1 MRLDLSLV
9 RPAAMLRGSMPTPA
23 PLRVLYRDSRLL
35 VVDKPAGLLVHRGWG
50 NDDDTALSRARRL
63 AGTWVYPAHRLD
75 RGTSGVLVFA
85 LDPETASGLGEAF
98 RERAP
103 AKVYVALVRGRPPAS
118 GWIDSPVPQ
127 GEGGARAPALTYF
140 VTVATSPVERCSLVL
155 AQPHTGR
162 LHQIR
167 RHLKHISHP
176 VIGDVRY
183 GKGPINRH
191 YRASHGLWRMALH
204 ALAIELAHPSSGERL
219 RVVSELPPE
228 LGACCEGLGLALP
241 SRRLVELAHALLDRP
256 PAFVAAAPPLADE
269 GAPSVDQVAAPDGFA
284 PEQHAKAH
292 QIARGEG
299 EVDLP
304 LLARPSDGGT
314 DHGPEL
320 TAAVGAAHPALVVQR
335 DVTEDG

>member
-1 MRLDLSLV
+1 
-9 RPAAMLRGSMPTPA
+9 
-23 PLRVLYRDSRLL
+23 DSRLL

-103 AKVYVALVRGRPPAS
+103 AQVDVALVRGPGTAGGPGEAFREGARAKGYVALVRGRPPVS

-176 VIGDVRY
+176 VIGD
-183 GKGPINRH
+183 
-191 YRASHGLWRMALH
+191 
-204 ALAIELAHPSSGERL
+204 
-219 RVVSELPPE
+219 
-228 LGACCEGLGLALP
+228 
-241 SRRLVELAHALLDRP
+241 
-256 PAFVAAAPPLADE
+256 
-269 GAPSVDQVAAPDGFA
+269 
-284 PEQHAKAH
+284 
-292 QIARGEG
+292 
-299 EVDLP
+299 
-304 LLARPSDGGT
+304 
-314 DHGPEL
+314 
-320 TAAVGAAHPALVVQR
+320 
-335 DVTEDG
+335 